1 MEGIPG
7 DPLAASKTRVDWSLL
22 LLRLAVGGLAMLH
35 GLALLR
41 HAHGTLSAGHAL
53 GWGLALLE
61 SLGGALVIIGLWT
74 GLLAGLLAVLMG
86 WPMVLAWTHGAG
98 MLQDPAA
105 LFRLLA
111 TLACAVGGAGK
122 WALDK

>member
-7 DPLAASKTRVDWSLL
+7 VPLTTSKTRVDWSLL
-22 LLRLAVGGLAMLH
+22 LLRIAVGGLAMLH

-41 HAHGTLSAGHAL
+41 HAHGTLSPGHVL
-53 GWGLALLE
+53 GWGMALLE
-61 SLGGALVIIGLWT
+61 VLGGTLVVIGLWT

-86 WPMVLAWTHGAG
+86 WPMVLAWARGGG

-111 TLACAVGGAGK
+111 TLACAAGGAGK
-122 WALDK
+122 WALGK